1 MSGSIFGQV
10 TPIQVPDYQRT
21 RANYLAM
28 LTQQRQL
35 DQQDALQNFFAQ
47 NAQGFAASD
56 PAKRMN
62 VLSMLAAQGGQ
73 GAAMALPMINQ
84 ERQRQEFQDIMR
96 GAMGGEAAP
105 APAATPQAGGDF
117 VNRLVMDESAGDPNA
132 RNPRSSA
139 TGAGQF
145 IDSTWLRFAQAN
157 PNLFQGMSRE
167 QILAARTNPD
177 LSRRAIEWYA
187 AENSRDLSGAGLP
200 VNSGTLALSHRFGS
214 GDAARL
220 LQADPNAPIASVVSE
235 AVMRANPDLAG
246 RTVGHVVGRYAQR
259 FGGDATPTQNR
270 PAPTEG
276 GQPQA
281 SGNADVVA
289 RMDRAIA
296 ALTQAGRLEEA
307 ARLSQIAAG
316 LRRGESEPLER
327 VRRPDG
333 TEVLVPRS
341 RAAGMESAPAPR
353 ETPGPF
359 GNERRGRALQAIEE
373 LGPIVARGQATEDQL
388 RRYGSAVTD
397 YQQEEVRPDGARV
410 TPRLPPYAP
419 GMDWVAN
426 RYPGFQFN
434 GAPAQQAEPP
444 AAPSQG
450 GPVAVPAAGDATPA
464 APTLPPPG
472 GAPGLPGATGGVTRD
487 GPAMEAGT
495 RRQIEEQIVNNQAA
509 ISRLTGIERSYQ
521 PNFQTYGT
529 RWSNMWSSLRER
541 AGGQL
546 SPQERQRL
554 TEYTQGRASAL
565 ENLNRTIQEITGAAM
580 GVEEARRITATM
592 PNPGTGLFDGDSP
605 TEFQAKLQRAINATR
620 NAIVRQNYA
629 LSRGLNPTQTGIELD
644 QIPRLYE
651 QRGREIER
659 EIRDSTPGI
668 EPDALRQ
675 QTRVRLRQEFGI

>member
-1 MSGSIFGQV
+1 MSGSIFGNVPQ
-10 TPIQVPDYQRT
+10 IQVPDYART

-28 LTQQRQL
+28 LTQQRQM
-35 DQQDALQNFFAQ
+35 DQQDALQNFFAN

-73 GAAMALPMINQ
+73 GAAMALPMLNQ

-96 GAMGGEAAP
+96 GAMGGGAAP
-105 APAATPQAGGDF
+105 APAAAPQAGGDF

-187 AENSRDLSGAGLP
+187 AENTRDLSGAGLP

-214 GDAARL
+214 GDSARL

-246 RTVGHVVGRYAQR
+246 RTVGQVVGRYAQR
-259 FGGDATPTQNR
+259 FGGDATSTQNR

-276 GQPQA
+276 SQPQQG
-281 SGNADVVA
+281 GNVDVVA

-373 LGPIVARGQATEDQL
+373 LGPVVARGQATEEQL

-434 GAPAQQAEPP
+434 GAPTQQVE
-444 AAPSQG
+444 APSAPAQG
-450 GPVAVPAAGDATPA
+450 GPVAVPTAGDATPA

-495 RRQIEEQIVNNQAA
+495 RRQIEEQVVGNQDAL
-509 ISRLTGIERSYQ
+509 SRLLTVQQSFRPEY
-521 PNFQTYGT
+521 QTYAE
-529 RWSNMWSSLRER
+529 RWTNLWASLRER
-541 AGGQL
+541 GGGRL
-546 SPQERQRL
+546 SAQETERL
-554 TEYTQGRASAL
+554 RNYTQARAAAL
-565 ENLNRTIQEITGAAM
+565 ENLNQTIKDTTGAAM
-580 GVEEARRITATM
+580 TESEAARITATM
-592 PNPGTGLFDGDSP
+592 PNPGTGMFDGDSP
-605 TEFQAKLQRAINATR
+605 TEFQAKLDRAVEGTR
-620 NAIVRQNYA
+620 RALIRRHYA
-629 LSRGLNPTQTGIELD
+629 LSRGLNPTQTGIELSE
-644 QIPRLYE
+644 IPGLVDR
-651 QRGREIER
+651 RGREIEAEVR
-659 EIRDSTPGI
+659 QGSPGVSNEQI
-668 EPDALRQ
+668 RQ
-675 QTRVRLRQEFGI
+675 QVRVRLRQEFGI